1 MATNNTNTYTDKN
14 QLLGQI
20 GNKFGEGATAQ
31 IRGDGA
37 TKQAEK
43 LNLGHT
49 VVAPAPAQ
57 VAPVAQAP
65 VAQQASS
72 ETIVEKKVYVDVDS
86 VEEKNIIAEAFAKM
100 ALLIMENKRLRAKLA
115 TRQGQLRQY

>member
-1 MATNNTNTYTDKN
+1 MSTLNNTTAFNKSN
-14 QLLGQI
+14 LLNQI
-20 GNKFGEGATAQ
+20 GTKIGNSASQ

-37 TKQAEK
+37 GKQANK

-49 VVAPAPAQ
+49 TVVAP
-57 VAPVAQAP
+57 QAP
-65 VAQQASS
+65 VQQYT
-72 ETIVEKKVYVDVDS
+72 ETIAEKKVYVDVDS

-115 TRQGQLRQY
+115 SRQGQLRQL